1 MKKIF
6 ISSTLALAI
15 FAFGCKKSSIST
27 PVTADSELTP
37 ANYDLKKSIF
47 RVIVTDQNSSFNV
60 SVTTTNAAH
69 PSHNSIQQGNQG
81 AGTTFEYPFTPMIGD
96 SIKVVAKGA
105 SGPINLYPSYK
116 STQVGPVTTLVNAA
130 GTTVTF
136 NYLVKD

>member
-1 MKKIF
+1 MKKVF

-15 FAFGCKKSSIST
+15 FAFGCKKSSVSAT
-27 PVTADSELTP
+27 TDTELTP

-47 RVIVTDQNSSFNV
+47 RVIVTDQNSAFNV
-60 SVTTTNAAH
+60 TVTTTNTAY
-69 PSHNSIQQGNQG
+69 PSHNSVQQGNQG
-81 AGTTFEYPFTPMIGD
+81 AGTTFEFPFTPMVGD

-105 SGPINLYPSYK
+105 SGPISLYPSYK
-116 STQVGPVTTLVNAA
+116 STQLGPVVTSVNAS

>member
-6 ISSTLALAI
+6 ISSTLALAV
-15 FAFGCKKSSIST
+15 FAFGCKKSSVSA
-27 PVTADSELTP
+27 TADTTDLTP
-37 ANYDLKKSIF
+37 ANYDLKKNIF

-60 SVTTTNAAH
+60 TVTTTNAAY

-105 SGPINLYPSYK
+105 SGPISLYPSYK
-116 STQVGPVTTLVNAA
+116 STQVGPVTTLVNAT